1 MCQDGLSNH
10 HFFKEQERAACTAS
24 SFQWCVAAVIHVH
37 KLSECC
43 CCAEI
48 PTLVFLT
55 KIDKYDP
62 DVIGEDLSKTFHS
75 ARLLSLME
83 VSFVFAWLCSKS
95 VLTCG
100 KVD

>member
-1 MCQDGLSNH
+1 MHCIKFPTVRCSL
-10 HFFKEQERAACTAS
+10 
-24 SFQWCVAAVIHVH
+24 IHAH

-83 VSFVFAWLCSKS
+83 VSFVFAWLCE
-95 VLTCG
+95 TCAVSDLWHG
-100 KVD
+100 

>member
-1 MCQDGLSNH
+1 M
-10 HFFKEQERAACTAS
+10 TALID
-24 SFQWCVAAVIHVH
+24 A
-37 KLSECC
+37 SEMLFTW

-62 DVIGEDLSKTFHS
+62 DVIGEDLTKTFHS

-83 VSFVFAWLCSKS
+83 VSAGLHHLVAGLCKC
-95 VLTCG
+95 LQCAARPH
-100 KVD
+100 